1 MTDEEKKEIEKMI
14 EGTSLD
20 GCFIDL
26 SVDYRRE
33 LSQYRQNKR
42 GDLMILRR
50 GRWEVLI
57 EKERLTEPEWIA
69 HLRAKQYISDDGD
82 FGNFVRAY
90 CKALERLGVRSLTIS
105 IFGFDYSSKYA
116 DGT

>member
-1 MTDEEKKEIEKMI
+1 MTDEQKKEIEKMI
-14 EGTSLD
+14 EGVECEFLD
-20 GCFIDL
+20 PRK
-26 SVDYRRE
+26 DYRRE
-33 LSQYRQNKR
+33 LSQFKQNKR
-42 GDLMILRR
+42 GDLLILRR

-90 CKALERLGVRSLTIS
+90 CKALERLGIKSLNIS
-105 IFGFDYSSKYA
+105 IYGFDCSCKYA
-116 DGT
+116 DEE